1 MPISKRSGSVTGV
14 DPQNVLLVEDD
25 PGLSELVSS
34 VLSLAGYRPIAI
46 ADHTQISASVDR
58 WQPSCVI
65 LDGELR
71 STGESRTWDDAAAM
85 RRAHPT
91 VPVLMFSADSAALAE
106 GRTGRSRRS
115 RAAGFAGFVGKP
127 FVVEDFLATVRDAV
141 DGVAIAAPVE
151 SEESGV
157 GNIILFPNIARP
169 VVDPTEADLFDTVV
183 HELRQPLTVIRGQL
197 QLGRR
202 QVGQDADRE
211 RGAIDLALAQ
221 VDRMSRLLIDLLD
234 SARLASNGLSLQLV
248 SFDLV
253 AVIVAVIED
262 HEDGDARRISF
273 EWPHGTVTVCCD
285 PRRIAQI
292 LDNLMSNAIKYG
304 PPGSPIEVTL
314 TVNGP
319 DVEVRVADRGTG
331 VPEDERTRLFTPFYR
346 ASTSRNVPGTGLG
359 LHISR
364 RLAERQG
371 GRLWLQAS
379 SGAGSVFTLAL
390 PVALD
395 AQETDE
401 AGAAMPATITQ
412 LPDLDGRTTA

>member
-1 MPISKRSGSVTGV
+1 MDVQT
-14 DPQNVLLVEDD
+14 VLVVEDD
-25 PGLSELVSS
+25 PGLSEVVGS
-34 VLSLAGYRPIAI
+34 VLTLAGYRPIAI
-46 ADHTQISASVDR
+46 ADHGLIGASLDR
-58 WQPSCVI
+58 WLPSCVI

-71 STGESRTWDDAAAM
+71 STGESRTWDDAAAI

-91 VPVLMFSADSAALAE
+91 VPVVMFSADSAALAE

-127 FVVEDFLATVRDAV
+127 FVVEEFLATVKQAV
-141 DGVAIAAPVE
+141 DGTVIATPVE
-151 SEESGV
+151 SEEAGV

-202 QVGQDADRE
+202 QVGRDGDRE
-211 RGAIDLALAQ
+211 RAAIDLALAQ

-234 SARLASNGLSLQLV
+234 SARLASNGLSLQVV

-253 AVIVAVIED
+253 AVIVAVVAD
-262 HEDGDARRISF
+262 HEDRDARRISF

-292 LDNLMSNAIKYG
+292 LDNLLSNAIKYS
-304 PPGSPIEVTL
+304 PPGSPIELTL
-314 TVNGP
+314 TVNGL
-319 DVEVRVADRGTG
+319 DVEVRVADHGVG
-331 VPEDERTRLFTPFYR
+331 VPEDERIRLFAPFYR
-346 ASTSRNVPGTGLG
+346 ASSSHDVPGTGLG

-390 PVALD
+390 PIALD
-395 AQETDE
+395 AEDTDDPVRVDAPSPHVLRSAE
-401 AGAAMPATITQ
+401 
-412 LPDLDGRTTA
+412 